1 MCLLGT
7 RVLNRIYM
15 VSMLMVYSEKQNI
28 EELNIH
34 KLIREVGKKLQRRC
48 TNLMDFSKKVTFQLG
63 WKNVEG
69 SLYDEKG
76 GELCSS
82 RDQHV

>member
-34 KLIREVGKKLQRRC
+34 KLIREVGKNC
-48 TNLMDFSKKVTFQLG
+48 
-63 WKNVEG
+63 
-69 SLYDEKG
+69 KG
-76 GELCSS
+76 
-82 RDQHV
+82 DVQT